1 MSFRHKVRINLEDCE
16 GHKQMILQSE
26 SISLPKKLLTLLFG
40 EFTDVLV
47 LTPGDTV
54 RGIEIREMRGDAGD
68 R

>member
-16 GHKQMILQSE
+16 GRKQMILQSE

>member
-1 MSFRHKVRINLEDCE
+1 MSFRHKVRINLEDQE

-26 SISLPKKLLTLLFG
+26 SICLPKKLLTLLFG